1 MDDLLFDLPDL
12 DQGTIDAME
21 PIEFGYPQADGVD
34 ILDNIRTNTGNEQGP
49 LPQKEL
55 DAMTPSQLREVK
67 NQRYEAQMGWAKPV
81 AQFLNAISSPAT
93 AEGMVIGPIN
103 AVSKLGNALGDVILR
118 KEIDTSDA
126 WQIDQDALAPYNPLR
141 GTLEDGSIDT
151 ADTSADPYG
160 YELGGE
166 GAGEALGVLT
176 GGTAIRQLKRV
187 PQLVNL
193 ANKARQ
199 TQRVKNLAV
208 AAQGNK
214 YLRRGINLTRW
225 GGEAMVDTSL
235 AALYQ
240 DADLGNTMDLLG
252 LFGVDNAPLMTQEEN
267 NYLENFGNKVL
278 ADGILLPLGLIGA
291 SQVAPFTRRLADGP
305 AAFGLDELGQVEL
318 EPYVPRQITQPQ
330 LPPAAEQFD
339 SAIDRTTAAQ
349 TQVQAV
355 QRQRDRVEA
364 MGLILKNTDGQY
376 AFDITGVGGQ
386 YGVEAP
392 TPEMQPSTQRVPMG
406 RQTSLEL
413 DYEFG
418 DAPDPRP
425 EVTTY
430 LAELDELSD
439 QDLIDT
445 LRNVDQSEQL
455 SQRQIQLEESQSRV
469 TELQDLIADIEARMA
484 LPEGEKGRLT
494 EQGGKRKL
502 NKAQT
507 ELDQLQLQVSAL
519 AAEPLQSGQV
529 GEQLAMRLDQQVELD
544 LTEPGPELPEIKDMT
559 WDEEA
564 GVWRAD
570 RVEGGYPSAAAYRN
584 DLEAFP
590 RDLLRK
596 MAAPKENPE
605 LAAIVRARTGKRV
618 WSAKKSDIIDA
629 FVELADRRGRYVE
642 KAEQLPLELQQT
654 LNLNE
659 EPVPQLKQKQPMSA
673 DEREQLKRRI
683 LEIAIE
689 NGEVQPDV
697 TPIPDLPATEFNQ
710 GELIETLFEVD
721 ETGQMLAFSYDELP
735 TYKASGKK
743 AEALIE
749 EMRQRFEWAL
759 LDGQAQRAAQQQMAE
774 QMGWNKLTW
783 EEKKRS
789 GLISQGFYAKSEGLV
804 QEGTYTATVKKAK
817 TFEWTPAGPATAE
830 QAAAMKPKAPSRKRK
845 AKETTSPQVKNARKN
860 RETAEAKVAALKAQ
874 LAKATC
880 DG

>member
-12 DQGTIDAME
+12 DQGAIDAME
-21 PIEFGYPQADGVD
+21 PVEFGYPQADGVD

-67 NQRYEAQMGWAKPV
+67 NQRFEAQMGWAKPV
-81 AQFLNAISSPAT
+81 AQFLNAISSPAV

-118 KEIDTSDA
+118 KEVDTSDA
-126 WQIDQDALAPYNPLR
+126 WTIDQDALAPYNPLR

-166 GAGEALGVLT
+166 GSGEALGVLT
-176 GGTAIRQLKRV
+176 GSTAIRQLKRV

-199 TQRVKNLAV
+199 TQAVKNLAV
-208 AAQGNK
+208 AAQSNK

-252 LFGVDNAPLMTQEEN
+252 FFGVDNAPLMTQEEN

-278 ADGILLPLGLIGA
+278 ADGLLLPLGLIGA
-291 SQVAPFTRRLADGP
+291 SQVAPFTRRLADGN
-305 AAFGLDELGQVEL
+305 AAFGLDELAQVEL
-318 EPYVPRQITQPQ
+318 EPYKPRGITQPL
-330 LPPAAEQFD
+330 LPPAGPEQFD

-376 AFDITGVGGQ
+376 AFDITGAGGQ
-386 YGVEAP
+386 YGVP
-392 TPEMQPSTQRVPMG
+392 RPDPELGTQMR
-406 RQTSLEL
+406 L
-413 DYEFG
+413 EFG

-439 QDLIDT
+439 QQLVDM
-445 LRNVDQSEQL
+445 LRNSDDSEKL
-455 SQRQIQLEESQSRV
+455 SQREVQ
-469 TELQDLIADIEARMA
+469 LQDTEKQVAGLRASLEDIQARMN
-484 LPEGEKGRLT
+484 LPEGEKNRLT
-494 EQGGKRKL
+494 EIGGKRKL
-502 NKAQT
+502 KSAQT
-507 ELDQLQLQVSAL
+507 QLDQAQLQLSALAHEPLESGSVGDQLAMELDQQFQ
-519 AAEPLQSGQV
+519 
-529 GEQLAMRLDQQVELD
+529 LD
-544 LTEPGPELPEIKDMT
+544 LAEPGPELPEIKDMV

-570 RVEGGYPSAAAYRN
+570 RVEGGYASAAAYRN

-605 LAAIVRARTGKRV
+605 LAAIVKVRTGKRV
-618 WSAKKSDIIDA
+618 WSAKKGDIIDA
-629 FVELADRRGRYVE
+629 FVELAERRGRYVE
-642 KAEQLPLELQQT
+642 KPEQLPLELQQT

-659 EPVPQLKQKQPMSA
+659 EPKPQLKQKEPMSA

-689 NGEVQPDV
+689 KEEVQPDV
-697 TPIPDLPATEFNQ
+697 TPIPELPAVEIQ
-710 GELIETLFEVD
+710 GDLIEQLFNDVP
-721 ETGQMLAFSYDELP
+721 GGLQVQMFAEDQLP
-735 TYKASGKK
+735 TYKAGGKNAK
-743 AEALIE
+743 ALIE
-749 EMRQRFEWAL
+749 EMRLRFEWAL
-759 LDGQAQRAAQQQMAE
+759 LDGQAQRAAQQQLAE
-774 QMGWNKLTW
+774 QYGWNKLSW

-789 GLISQGFYAKSEGLV
+789 GLISQGFYAQSEGIVDSKVTL
-804 QEGTYTATVKKAK
+804 
-817 TFEWTPAGPATAE
+817 EWTPAGPTTAE
-830 QAAAMKPKAPSRKRK
+830 EAKAMKPKPPARKRK
-845 AKETTSPQVKNARKN
+845 AKSGKSALQTNTDKAVSK
-860 RETAEAKVAALKAQ
+860 AEADI
-874 LAKATC
+874 ATLEAELEKGTC
-880 DG
+880 NG